1 MDELVDRWQSIA
13 ADARSEVLTVFEHL
27 LTKGSIVN
35 AAIHIEVQL
44 DSHSE
49 VTEDKSGFDL
59 RTLDA
64 AELIHVGGGYM
75 AADY

>member
-1 MDELVDRWQSIA
+1 M
-13 ADARSEVLTVFEHL
+13 
-27 LTKGSIVN
+27 N